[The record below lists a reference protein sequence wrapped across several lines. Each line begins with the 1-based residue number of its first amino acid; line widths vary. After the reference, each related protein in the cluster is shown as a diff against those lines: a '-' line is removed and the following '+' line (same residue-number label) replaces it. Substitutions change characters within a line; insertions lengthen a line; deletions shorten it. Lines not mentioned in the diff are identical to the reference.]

1 MRPKAL
7 FWFDVFFFI
16 ALALYLIRT
25 AIAFSALQA
34 AVNAQPV
41 PEDAYALPIAALI
54 SSVIIGAQV
63 LVWFMVSRRRQQKA
77 LWLWAGIA
85 VFSLM
90 SLPKA
95 VQAFLLGQLVLGD
108 VLYDVLYFG
117 SLIGTLAML
126 LRPSTRAWL
135 AGK

>member
-25 AIAFSALQA
+25 AFALLTLQA
-34 AVNAQPV
+34 AIMSQ
-41 PEDAYALPIAALI
+41 PIADPYSLPVAAAI
-54 SSVIIGAQV
+54 STLIIGGQV
-63 LVWFMVSRRRQQKA
+63 AVWFLVSRRRQQKA

-90 SLPKA
+90 GLPKA
-95 VQAFLLGQLVLGD
+95 IQAFLLGQLVVGD
-108 VLYDVLYFG
+108 VLYDVFYFG
-117 SLIGTLAML
+117 ALIGTLAML
-126 LRPSTRAWL
+126 LRSSTRAWL